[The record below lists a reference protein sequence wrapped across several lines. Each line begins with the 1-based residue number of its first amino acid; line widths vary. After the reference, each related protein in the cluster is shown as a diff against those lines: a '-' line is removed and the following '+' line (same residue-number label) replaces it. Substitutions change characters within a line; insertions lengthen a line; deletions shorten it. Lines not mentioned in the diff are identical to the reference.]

1 MRLREISDRLQEIME
16 ADPEA
21 LIGGGDPHALVQEIH
36 DVQSLYR
43 PVASGRKK
51 GGLVPWLT
59 FSFEPFSGLIEPF
72 NIYPG
77 RFWAMQRIHKQSSG
91 LPELV
96 THVTRDLPSA
106 SQPIAP
112 DLYAS
117 FSHSPKVETI
127 VKKDGGT
134 LRFFHRGNLIMP
146 DRGTLP
152 AERCLPGI
160 GEALP
165 EGYIEDGIPGLVDL
179 DKTQLIY
186 LGELEFYNQFRTP
199 NRTKLRN
206 FLLNCVSVSVVARYV
221 RDVVHKSMPAA
232 AAGS

>member
-1 MRLREISDRLQEIME
+1 MRLRDISDRLQEIME
-16 ADPEA
+16 SDPEG
-21 LIGGGDPHALVQEIH
+21 LMGSGQPHALVQEIQ

-43 PVASGRKK
+43 PVAGGKK
-51 GGLVPWLT
+51 GGDLVPWLT

-112 DLYAS
+112 DMYTS

-127 VKKDGGT
+127 VKKSGGT
-134 LRFFHRGNLIMP
+134 LRFFHRGNLSMP
-146 DRGTLP
+146 DRTTLP
-152 AERCLPGI
+152 AEHCLPGI
-160 GEALP
+160 GAALP
-165 EGYIEDGIPGLVDL
+165 EGYIEDGIPGLVEL
-179 DKTQLIY
+179 DGDQLIY
-186 LGELEFYNQFRTP
+186 LGELEFYNQFRTA
-199 NRTKLRN
+199 NRPKLRN
-206 FLLNCVSVSVVARYV
+206 FLLNGVAVSVVARYV
-221 RDVVHKSMPAA
+221 RDVVEKSLL
-232 AAGS
+232 AAG